1 MVLLWFSHDFPTI
14 FLAMACFLRGF
25 RKDPISPP
33 FSQSF
38 RRPWTPSGPPW
49 DPYGTPLG
57 SPWAHLG
64 PPWTPQTTPWAHPGR
79 PLADPR
85 GPDRKT
91 LEKGLAGP
99 DLPEPFWHPKSCF
112 FCYTFSP
119 VAFMHFKGLGLH
131 FRSHFHCFLEVFLA
145 TCLQSVKS
153 GGPFANAVN
162 SGWGEGQA
170 PRKQTQKE

>member
-1 MVLLWFSHDFPTI
+1 MLL
-14 FLAMACFLRGF
+14 LCFHEG
-25 RKDPISPP
+25 PISPP

-38 RRPWTPSGPPW
+38 GRPWSILGPLL
-49 DPYGTPLG
+49 DAFGTPLG
-57 SPWAHLG
+57 LPWAHLG
-64 PPWTPQTTPWAHPGR
+64 PPLTPQTTPWAHPGR

-119 VAFMHFKGLGLH
+119 VAFMHFEGPRAAFSVSFSLLFGGLFGYL
-131 FRSHFHCFLEVFLA
+131 S
-145 TCLQSVKS
+145 SVCEK
-153 GGPFANAVN
+153 
-162 SGWGEGQA
+162 WRTL
-170 PRKQTQKE
+170 RKCRK